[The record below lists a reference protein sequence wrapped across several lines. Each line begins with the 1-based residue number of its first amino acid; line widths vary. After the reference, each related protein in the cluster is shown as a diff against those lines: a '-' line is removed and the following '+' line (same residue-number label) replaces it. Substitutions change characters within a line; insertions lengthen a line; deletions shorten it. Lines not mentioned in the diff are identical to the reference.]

1 MTCICS
7 VLDRLKCDK
16 KGALKIGSI
25 ISKVFLLIVLLSVV
39 IMVWTMPDIQKIDGS
54 THICLK
60 FDGGVLCKETS
71 STLKSLL
78 ENEVPQVYTET
89 AEQDA
94 SDTKKY
100 FNDTVQIE
108 LKNDYLASI
117 PDMKPAAKIVGLLT
131 NKMTGLETKKSGE
144 METVVSWFNGRDLDY
159 TTGFMRF
166 GVRYQNGRLIV
177 PLTGTYNIY
186 SFLILTE
193 DIDPSEI
200 KNENTNG
207 KLVIHAMYK
216 YNVKLGHDVELA
228 SSVQTRRQAT
238 HRNFNA
244 FNSYISTLVNLEAG
258 DEISV
263 KISDIS
269 LTSYPGDNFFGLH
282 MI

>member
-7 VLDRLKCDK
+7 LSNLSKCDK
-16 KGALKIGSI
+16 KGAIQIGTI
-25 ISKVFLLIVLLSVV
+25 ISIVFLLIVLVSVV
-39 IMVWTMPDIQKIDGS
+39 IMVWTMPDIEPIDGR
-54 THICLK
+54 THICLRY
-60 FDGGVLCKETS
+60 DSGVLCTETT

-78 ENEVPQVYTET
+78 ENEVTQVYKET

-94 SDTKKY
+94 IDTRQY
-100 FNDTVQIE
+100 FNDHVKIE

-117 PDMKPAAKIVGLLT
+117 PDMKPAAKLVGLIT
-131 NKMTGLETKKSGE
+131 NKNKGLVTRKKGE
-144 METVVSWFNGRDLDY
+144 LETVVSWFNGRDLDY
-159 TTGFMRF
+159 TSGFMRY

-186 SFLILTE
+186 SFLSLTE
-193 DIDPSEI
+193 DIDHSEI
-200 KNENTNG
+200 THENINAT
-207 KLVIHAMYK
+207 LVTHAMYK
-216 YNVKLGHDVELA
+216 YNVKLVHEVELA
-228 SSVQTRRQAT
+228 SSVQTHRQRIN
-238 HRNFNA
+238 RNFNA
-244 FNSYISTLVNLEAG
+244 FSSQISTLVQLEAG